1 MVGRGTDPAS
11 KPMTKADIMTVLGAG
26 MAVGLVAFILVAS
39 QVPNVPV
46 LGRNFRSYLETMRLL
61 AARHLWEV
69 TANLKFSRKEILIWR
84 KGSS

>member
-46 LGRNFRSYLETMRLL
+46 LGWFVLVGGSMISAALITMFGLRTRN
-61 AARHLWEV
+61 AG
-69 TANLKFSRKEILIWR
+69 KK
-84 KGSS
+84 K

>member
-26 MAVGLVAFILVAS
+26 MAEGLVAFILVAS

-46 LGRNFRSYLETMRLL
+46 FGWFVLLGGSMISAALITMFGLLTRN
-61 AARHLWEV
+61 AG
-69 TANLKFSRKEILIWR
+69 KK
-84 KGSS
+84 K